1 MLQNPCAT
9 VDLRFILERELL
21 KAFNK
26 YHTEVSLVLVL
37 SDIFYHFYYCYFYW
51 HILLKHREKISIT
64 CIGNSLCIDSRIIIN
79 I

>member
-37 SDIFYHFYYCYFYW
+37 SDIFYHFYYCYFY
-51 HILLKHREKISIT
+51 
-64 CIGNSLCIDSRIIIN
+64 
-79 I
+79 